1 MQVVRWSAD
10 ALQQIYFHTPDKI
23 LLNNVTELLLAHDG
37 ITAIIKN
44 MQHTDAGVSY
54 NPKQYI
60 YSTLPPVWEIK
71 TIIFAVKNREF
82 CKKKGNIGMLG
93 KLLEIVSC

>member
-1 MQVVRWSAD
+1 MQVVTQSAR
-10 ALQQIYFHTPDKI
+10 ALTQIYFFTPDKI
-23 LLNNVTELLLAHDG
+23 LLSNITELLLAHDG

-44 MQHTDAGVSY
+44 MQHTDADVSY

-71 TIIFAVKNREF
+71 TIFAVKNREF
-82 CKKKGNIGMLG
+82 CKKKGTLA
-93 KLLEIVSC
+93 C